1 MILFPPFPA
10 VFAYKVYGMHFIT
23 NAGKCVTGR
32 LCSLCSIISS
42 NTPAILKLARKLTL
56 VSFLSTLPGF
66 VKSYFD
72 SLYDEEIITEISFN
86 TWESSVEEEPG
97 KGVTVMAASEFF
109 RWLRSATE
117 ENDEES

>member
-1 MILFPPFPA
+1 
-10 VFAYKVYGMHFIT
+10 MHFNT
-23 NAGKCVTGR
+23 NAGKGYAYCFHK
-32 LCSLCSIISS
+32 CNLCSIVSS
-42 NTPAILKLARKLTL
+42 NWPVILKLAKKLML
-56 VSFLSTLPGF
+56 VSFLSSPPGF

>member
-1 MILFPPFPA
+1 MECISTLTQEKVLHI
-10 VFAYKVYGMHFIT
+10 VFT
-23 NAGKCVTGR
+23 D
-32 LCSLCSIISS
+32 
-42 NTPAILKLARKLTL
+42 AICARKLTL

-72 SLYDEEIITEISFN
+72 TLYDEEIITEISFI
-86 TWESSVEEEPG
+86 TWESSMEEEPG

>member
-1 MILFPPFPA
+1 M
-10 VFAYKVYGMHFIT
+10 
-23 NAGKCVTGR
+23 
-32 LCSLCSIISS
+32 
-42 NTPAILKLARKLTL
+42 L

-72 SLYDEEIITEISFN
+72 TLYDEEVITEISFII
-86 TWESSVEEEPG
+86 WESSMEEEPG
-97 KGVTVMAASEFF
+97 KVVTVMAASEFF